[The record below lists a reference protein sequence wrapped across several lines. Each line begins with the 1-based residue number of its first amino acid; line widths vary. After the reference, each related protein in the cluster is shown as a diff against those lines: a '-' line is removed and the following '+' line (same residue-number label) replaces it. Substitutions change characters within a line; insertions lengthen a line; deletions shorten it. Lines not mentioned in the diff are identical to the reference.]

1 MEAGVCT
8 FPPGLGARSLLFRE
22 GPLFGFGKTAVR
34 IWVMQKIDLGWDD
47 GVGRGDTEVHSS
59 PTRQSKRQEMVSP
72 Y

>member
-1 MEAGVCT
+1 MHLSSR
-8 FPPGLGARSLLFRE
+8 FGARSLLFRE

-34 IWVMQKIDLGWDD
+34 IWVMQKIDLRWDD